1 MCQPVILSTVF
12 SGKHCNCCQTLD
24 KIFAKAIERL
34 YLHKTCTSDVPA
46 ELQVVCLTHYEEFGK
61 VRSLEFVKKH
71 LTDDNSVKDN
81 ALAGKFG
88 NTSQSRFQYCNLVNL
103 HQMLHYVMNIYDFD
117 ESTDAGR
124 CYYYTVLFTIKI
136 FMIITS

>member
-81 ALAGKFG
+81 ALAGKFPI
-88 NTSQSRFQYCNLVNL
+88 L
-103 HQMLHYVMNIYDFD
+103 
-117 ESTDAGR
+117 
-124 CYYYTVLFTIKI
+124 
-136 FMIITS
+136 